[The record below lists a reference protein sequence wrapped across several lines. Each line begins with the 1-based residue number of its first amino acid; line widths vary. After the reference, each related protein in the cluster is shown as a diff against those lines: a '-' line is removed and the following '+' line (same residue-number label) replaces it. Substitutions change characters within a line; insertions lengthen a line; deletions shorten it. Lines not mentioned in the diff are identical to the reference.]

1 MGNFITDNFWYIWGG
16 CSLIVL
22 IGAFVLNYLDFKEY
36 GIIKLSVKDIFWII
50 VLILL
55 GPITILTVIV
65 AAILERIEHFIY
77 SDFWKKDII
86 FIKKKYKKNEEK
98 NEK

>member
-1 MGNFITDNFWYIWGG
+1 MGNFITDNFWYICGGWGG

-36 GIIKLSVKDIFWII
+36 GIVRLSVKDIFWII

-55 GPITILTVIV
+55 GPITILIVIV
-65 AAILERIEHFIY
+65 SAILERIEHFIY

-86 FIKKKYKKNEEK
+86 SIEKKHKKK
-98 NEK
+98 